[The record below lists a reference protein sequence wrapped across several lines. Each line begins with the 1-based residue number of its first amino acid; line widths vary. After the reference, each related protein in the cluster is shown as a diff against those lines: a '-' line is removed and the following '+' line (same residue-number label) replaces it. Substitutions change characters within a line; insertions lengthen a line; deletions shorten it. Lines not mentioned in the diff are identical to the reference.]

1 MDSVRCPHCNTTF
14 ELTDA
19 LTRELKER
27 LQRDL
32 HADLEQ
38 REANLRQRQEEARQ
52 QSHHLDQ
59 ARHELET
66 EVSRRTQERL
76 GEVEAKARTEA
87 EQALEV
93 TLRDLSA
100 TLSRKDEDLQASKA
114 LELEL
119 RRKQRDL
126 ETSVLDAE
134 LRIQRT
140 LAEERARIRDEA
152 ETRTQEAHRL
162 KDLEKDKLIHDLKSA
177 LDEMKR
183 KADQGSMETQGEVL
197 ELDFEHRLRR
207 MFHLDTIEPVPRGVR
222 GADLVQTVRNLVGTE
237 CGSILWEV
245 KNTKAWSNGWVAK
258 LKDDMAE
265 TRTSLAILVTVAL
278 PAGLERFGQIDGV
291 WVTDPPSALPLA
303 AALRQQLL
311 ELERERKAS
320 TGKAVKVEMLYSYL
334 AGNEFKGRVEGI
346 VEAFTTLQDQL
357 QRERRAMEKNWKERE
372 KQIERVIR
380 NTVGLYGDMQGI
392 IGGQI
397 PTIDALE
404 LEPKALVEA
413 PANDDSAD
421 ASRE

>member
-1 MDSVRCPHCNTTF
+1 MDSVRCPHCSTTF

-19 LTRELKER
+19 LTRDLRDR

-32 HADLEQ
+32 HADLEL
-38 REANLRQRQEEARQ
+38 REASLRQRQEEARQ
-52 QSHHLDQ
+52 QRHQLEQGRLELD
-59 ARHELET
+59 A

-76 GEVEAKARTEA
+76 RDVETKAKAEA
-87 EQALEV
+87 EQAHAAA
-93 TLRDLSA
+93 LRDLA
-100 TLSRKDEDLQASKA
+100 ETLSRKDEDLQASKA
-114 LELEL
+114 LEIEL

-140 LAEERARIRDEA
+140 LAEERTRIREDAEA
-152 ETRTQEAHRL
+152 RTQESHRL
-162 KDLEKDKLIHDLKSA
+162 KDLEKEKLIQDLKSA

-183 KADQGSMETQGEVL
+183 KADQGSMEIQGEVL

-207 MFHLDTIEPVPRGVR
+207 MFHRDAIEPVPRGVR
-222 GADLVQTVRNLVGTE
+222 GADLVQTVRNPVGID

-245 KNTKAWSNGWVAK
+245 KNTKAWSIGWVAK

-265 TRTSLAILVTVAL
+265 TRASLAILVTVAL
-278 PAGLERFGQIDGV
+278 PGGIERFGQIDGV
-291 WVTDPPSALPLA
+291 WVTDPLSALPLA

-311 ELERERKAS
+311 EIERERQAS
-320 TGKAVKVEMLYSYL
+320 TGKAVKMEMLYSYL

-372 KQIERVIR
+372 KQIERVIK

-397 PTIDALE
+397 PTIEALE
-404 LEPKALVEA
+404 LEPKVLAEG
-413 PANDDSAD
+413 PANDDD
-421 ASRE
+421 

>member
-1 MDSVRCPHCNTTF
+1 
-14 ELTDA
+14 LTDA

-76 GEVEAKARTEA
+76 GEMEAKARTEA

-100 TLSRKDEDLQASKA
+100 TLSRKDQDLQASKA

-152 ETRTQEAHRL
+152 EARTQEAHRL

>member
-1 MDSVRCPHCNTTF
+1 MDSVRCPHCSTTF

-19 LTRELKER
+19 LTRDLRDR

-32 HADLEQ
+32 HADLEL
-38 REANLRQRQEEARQ
+38 REASLRQRQEEARQ
-52 QSHHLDQ
+52 QRHQLEQGRLELD
-59 ARHELET
+59 A

-76 GEVEAKARTEA
+76 RDVETKAKAEA
-87 EQALEV
+87 EQAHEA
-93 TLRDLSA
+93 TLRDLA
-100 TLSRKDEDLQASKA
+100 ETLSRKDEDLQASKA
-114 LELEL
+114 LEIEL

-140 LAEERARIRDEA
+140 LAEERTRIREDAEA
-152 ETRTQEAHRL
+152 RTQESHRL
-162 KDLEKDKLIHDLKSA
+162 KDLEKEKLIQDLKSA

-183 KADQGSMETQGEVL
+183 KADQGSMEIQGEVL
-197 ELDFEHRLRR
+197 ELDFEHRLCR
-207 MFHLDTIEPVPRGVR
+207 MFHRDAIEPVPRGVR
-222 GADLVQTVRNLVGTE
+222 GADLVQIVRNPVGID

-245 KNTKAWSNGWVAK
+245 KNTKAWSIGWVAK

-265 TRTSLAILVTVAL
+265 TRASLAILVTVAL
-278 PAGLERFGQIDGV
+278 PGGIERFGQIDGV
-291 WVTDPPSALPLA
+291 WVTDPLSALPLA

-311 ELERERKAS
+311 EVERERQAS
-320 TGKAVKVEMLYSYL
+320 TGKAVKMEMLYSYL

-372 KQIERVIR
+372 KQIERVIK

-397 PTIDALE
+397 PTIEALE
-404 LEPKALVEA
+404 LEPKVLAEG
-413 PANDDSAD
+413 PANDDD
-421 ASRE
+421 

>member
-1 MDSVRCPHCNTTF
+1 MDSVRCPHCATTF

-19 LTRELKER
+19 LTRDLRER

-32 HADLEQ
+32 SADLEL
-38 REANLRQRQEEARQ
+38 REARLRQQQDEAHHHQRQIEKARLE
-52 QSHHLDQ
+52 LD
-59 ARHELET
+59 A
-66 EVSRRTQERL
+66 EVQRRTQDQLR
-76 GEVEAKARTEA
+76 EVEAKAKAEA
-87 EQALEV
+87 ERAIEV
-93 TLRDLSA
+93 TMRDLVEA
-100 TLSRKDEDLQASKA
+100 LGQRNEDLEASKA
-114 LELEL
+114 RELDL

-126 ETSVLDAE
+126 EVSVLDAE

-140 LAEERARIRDEA
+140 LDEERTKIRVDAEA
-152 ETRTQEAHRL
+152 RTQESHRL
-162 KDLEKDKLIHDLKSA
+162 KDLEKDKLIQDLKSA

-197 ELDFEHRLRR
+197 EIDFEHRLRR
-207 MFHLDTIEPVPRGVR
+207 MFHLDAVKAVPRGVR
-222 GADLVQTVRNLVGTE
+222 GADLVQTVRNPGGTE

-245 KNTKAWSNGWVAK
+245 KNTKTWSPAWVSK

-265 TRTSLAILVTVAL
+265 TRSSLAILVTVAL
-278 PAGLERFGQIDGV
+278 PGALERFGQVDGV
-291 WVTDPPSALPLA
+291 WVTDPLSALPLA

-311 ELERERKAS
+311 ELERERQAS

-334 AGNEFKGRVEGI
+334 AGYEFKGRVEGI

-397 PTIDALE
+397 PIIDALE

-421 ASRE
+421 DSRE

>member
-152 ETRTQEAHRL
+152 EARTQEAHRL

>member
-1 MDSVRCPHCNTTF
+1 MDSVRCPHCSTTF

-19 LTRELKER
+19 LTRDLRDR

-32 HADLEQ
+32 HADLEL
-38 REANLRQRQEEARQ
+38 REASLRQRQEEACQ
-52 QSHHLDQ
+52 QRHRLEQGRLELD
-59 ARHELET
+59 A

-76 GEVEAKARTEA
+76 RDVETKAKAEA
-87 EQALEV
+87 EQAHAAA
-93 TLRDLSA
+93 LRDLA
-100 TLSRKDEDLQASKA
+100 ETLSRKDEDLQASKA
-114 LELEL
+114 LEIEL

-140 LAEERARIRDEA
+140 LAEERTRIREDAEA
-152 ETRTQEAHRL
+152 RTQESHRL
-162 KDLEKDKLIHDLKSA
+162 KDLEKEKLIQDLKSA

-183 KADQGSMETQGEVL
+183 KADQGSMEIQGEVL

-207 MFHLDTIEPVPRGVR
+207 MFHRDAIEPVPRGVR
-222 GADLVQTVRNLVGTE
+222 GADLVQTVRNPVGID

-245 KNTKAWSNGWVAK
+245 KNTKAWSIGWVAK

-265 TRTSLAILVTVAL
+265 TRASLAILVTVAL
-278 PAGLERFGQIDGV
+278 PGGIERFGQIDGV
-291 WVTDPPSALPLA
+291 WVTDPLSALPLA

-311 ELERERKAS
+311 EIERERQAS
-320 TGKAVKVEMLYSYL
+320 TGKAVKMEMLYSYL

-372 KQIERVIR
+372 KQIERVIK

-397 PTIDALE
+397 PTIEALE
-404 LEPKALVEA
+404 LEPKVLAEG
-413 PANDDSAD
+413 PANDDD
-421 ASRE
+421 